1 MDRYFAKMNAESAA
15 RPKPPV
21 VRTILLGEPGK
32 PQRRVPSSPP
42 TTSCSAADWDGG
54 RQGDVKR
61 EIFVLLIV
69 RISFRRVAPT
79 AARQD
84 PHKANC

>member
-69 RISFRRVAPT
+69 RISFRRFAL
-79 AARQD
+79 ALARRAQRE
-84 PHKANC
+84 ANC